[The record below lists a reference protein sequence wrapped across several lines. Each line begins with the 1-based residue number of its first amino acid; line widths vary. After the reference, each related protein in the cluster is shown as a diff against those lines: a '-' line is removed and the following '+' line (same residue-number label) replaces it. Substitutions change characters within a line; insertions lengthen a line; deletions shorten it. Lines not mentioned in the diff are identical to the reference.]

1 MNREKYG
8 TAPQPTG
15 TIGLSKVPGPLSQ
28 GARLPPAV
36 AVRGTAACLAQ
47 ACGGPL
53 RTGRARPEVLGLRGT
68 CGVPSSCRQ
77 QAEEGQTVPPGPGM
91 LGTTLAGMRQEP
103 FPIRTATHR
112 MFSRSRRHLSAY
124 RRVISRTPLQGKNKA
139 LCPTC
144 EDREAQRD
152 TEHSGHR
159 TKWPGWPETKDST
172 EKAPARLKS
181 PSAHSSGKAAGF
193 MASALQ

>member
-1 MNREKYG
+1 MPSRGQILGGAGGDPEN
-8 TAPQPTG
+8 
-15 TIGLSKVPGPLSQ
+15 GLQVS
-28 GARLPPAV
+28 
-36 AVRGTAACLAQ
+36 LAQ
-47 ACGGPL
+47 L
-53 RTGRARPEVLGLRGT
+53 WARPEVLGLRGT

-77 QAEEGQTVPPGPGM
+77 QAEEGQTAPPGPGTP
-91 LGTTLAGMRQEP
+91 GPTLAGMRQEP